1 MKDARPALRYAKAIL
16 NLAKE
21 SSAETEVNADM
32 QLIAATIS
40 ENLDLRVM
48 LKSPVIKSSEKK
60 KVLNT
65 LFTGKTHVIS
75 LGMFD
80 LLQENKRM
88 NMLLSIAKQYSIIY
102 DFLKR
107 IQVAKVTTAIP
118 LT

>member
-21 SSAETEVNADM
+21 TSAETEVNADM

-40 ENLDLRVM
+40 ENLDLGVM

-60 KVLNT
+60 KVLSS
-65 LFTGKTHVIS
+65 LFAGKTHVIS

-80 LLQENKRM
+80 LLQEVAIETRK
-88 NMLLSIAKQYSIIY
+88 SEIILY
-102 DFLKR
+102 QCEHTKFK
-107 IQVAKVTTAIP
+107 I
-118 LT
+118 